1 MTQWTSDLE
10 TGIPELDAQHRKLL
24 DLIEQLTDL
33 IESPTIDEAAVEKL
47 IAFLESYARE
57 HFECEERCMAEVL
70 CPARDINVEAHQTF
84 LTGVMQ
90 FKKDFADK
98 GEKREFLAILQASL
112 RAWLRNHILR
122 IDTSLRGLAKNPE
135 ASSPSCLGDAS

>member
-57 HFECEERCMAEVL
+57 HFECEERCMAETE
-70 CPARDINVEAHQTF
+70 CPAREVNLDAHQTF
-84 LTGVMQ
+84 LKGVLQ
-90 FKKDFADK
+90 FKHDFADK

-112 RAWLRNHILR
+112 RAWLRNHILK
-122 IDTSLRGLAKNPE
+122 IDTALRGLKPIH
-135 ASSPSCLGDAS
+135 